1 MGHKRIYGPYE
12 RPPFPIIIDK
22 PSMQD
27 LLSSFQFSDWVMAG
41 SIYGTGLVWGFTISR
56 PFPSMMQRLL
66 VYHSMSHMFFMLAV
80 GSMAVVPYRRLTGFW
95 DNGLRWK
102 KPEDKLH
109 KFDTTSHLERSTG
122 WSRFRVNNE

>member
-1 MGHKRIYGPYE
+1 
-12 RPPFPIIIDK
+12 
-22 PSMQD
+22 
-27 LLSSFQFSDWVMAG
+27 MAG
-41 SIYGTGLVWGFTISR
+41 SLYGAGIAWGFTISR
-56 PFPSMMQRLL
+56 PFPSLMQRLL
-66 VYHSMSHMFFMLAV
+66 VYHSISHMFFMLAV

-109 KFDTTSHLERSTG
+109 KFDTTSHFEKSTG